1 MNTSVSDMFSLIMWE
16 LVIIIF
22 IMIMMAVKMT
32 VVFCVLNACDGDDD
46 GDGDF
51 GAGSDADID
60 CDADGDCESAWH
72 IAAASCLRPNKRTAS
87 LLEPIFTFHDIL
99 FVNSFI
105 DTNDLSREG
114 PPKMAILGL
123 SPISNPPNPPTH
135 PRYN

>member
-1 MNTSVSDMFSLIMWE
+1 MCSRD
-16 LVIIIF
+16 
-22 IMIMMAVKMT
+22 
-32 VVFCVLNACDGDDD
+32 ACDGDDD

-51 GAGSDADID
+51 GAGSDAD
-60 CDADGDCESAWH
+60 GDYESAWH